1 MYYINNQE
9 TTNQKTTMK
18 KFITKKSMIQTLVNA
33 INLEVK
39 CPNLPLPFHN
49 DSHKKVAHD
58 AISSVVFEVEQF
70 LKEFGSE
77 DLAKGFASKC
87 LKDS

>member
-1 MYYINNQE
+1 
-9 TTNQKTTMK
+9 MK
-18 KFITKKSMIQTLVNA
+18 KFITKKHKIQTLINA

-49 DSHKKVAHD
+49 DSHKKVAQD
-58 AISSVVFEVEQF
+58 AIASVVFEVEQF
-70 LKEFGSE
+70 IKEFGSE
-77 DLAKGFASKC
+77 DLAKEFASKC

>member
-1 MYYINNQE
+1 
-9 TTNQKTTMK
+9 MK

-77 DLAKGFASKC
+77 DLAKDFASKC